1 MDALYKL
8 KNYENGDLVQKN
20 EVFMDYIQNGIPVR
34 YNVNGEQCH
43 SIAYVVDYKNVD
55 NNSFIVANQWTFI
68 ENSHKRPDVILFL
81 NGLPVVLIELKSPS
95 REEWML
101 RKGMHR

>member
-1 MDALYKL
+1 MYLKNKYIHRFNPAIPEDAILDALYKL

-68 ENSHKRPDVILFL
+68 EYI
-81 NGLPVVLIELKSPS
+81 KS
-95 REEWML
+95 RNYHF
-101 RKGMHR
+101 G